1 MFAKSEPSVRP
12 RWPSLLIV
20 LLLLTTLAWGQD
32 QTPEA
37 PSGWTPKKAVKSGR
51 DMVAAAN
58 PLAVETGYRI
68 LRDGGN
74 AIDAAVAV
82 QMVLNLVEPQSSGL
96 GGGAF
101 ILFHNGRNGLLT
113 SYDGRE
119 TAPAAAR
126 EDRFLGSDGKPL
138 RFFDA
143 VVGGK
148 SVGVPG
154 TLRALEL
161 AHRQYG
167 KLPWAKLFEP
177 AIELAERGFTVSAR
191 LSLLIATEKD
201 RFRQERARAYFLN
214 PDGSPLA
221 VGQTLRNP
229 QLAATLKRVA
239 AEGADAFYKG
249 PIAADIVETVR
260 SPATNP
266 GDMTEADLANY
277 KAKVREPVC
286 SRYRAWRVCGMPPPS
301 SGGITVLQIL
311 GVLEPFDLHAIGA
324 ESLISVHLF
333 SEAGRLAFADR
344 DRYLA
349 DPEFAAAPPGLID
362 PAYLRQ
368 RSALIRIDASMGRA
382 TAGVP
387 PAAEKKKAAWLDLG
401 ADAAL
406 EFPSTS
412 HICIVDRYGNAL
424 SMTTTIEWAFGS
436 HLMTRSGFLL
446 NNELTDFSFIAVDD
460 GKPVANRI
468 EPGKRPRSSMAPTI
482 VYDDKGRLY
491 AVVGSAGGP
500 AIINDV
506 TKVLLGILDWN
517 LDPQAA
523 VDLPN
528 MGSRN
533 GPTEL
538 ERNTAAAA
546 LEPKLRALGHD
557 TRLMTDT
564 SGLSV
569 IVRRNERWAAGSDP
583 RREGTARGN

>member
-1 MFAKSEPSVRP
+1 M
-12 RWPSLLIV
+12 
-20 LLLLTTLAWGQD
+20 
-32 QTPEA
+32 
-37 PSGWTPKKAVKSGR
+37 
-51 DMVAAAN
+51 AAAN
-58 PLAVETGYRI
+58 PVAVETGYRI

-82 QMVLNLVEPQSSGL
+82 QMVLNLVEPQSSGI
-96 GGGAF
+96 GGGTF
-101 ILFHNGRNGLLT
+101 ILFHDGRNGLLT

-161 AHRQYG
+161 VHRQYG
-167 KLPWAKLFEP
+167 KLPWATLFEP
-177 AIELAERGFTVSAR
+177 AIELAERGFAVSPR

-214 PDGSPLA
+214 PDGSPLS
-221 VGQTLRNP
+221 VGQMLRNP

-249 PIAADIVETVR
+249 SIAADIVETVR

-266 GDMTEADLANY
+266 GDMTEADLASY

-286 SRYRAWRVCGMPPPS
+286 GRYRAWRVCGMPPPS

-349 DPEFAAAPPGLID
+349 DPEFVTVPPGLTD

-387 PAAEKKKAAWLDLG
+387 RAAEKKKAAWLDLG
-401 ADAAL
+401 ADTAL

-446 NNELTDFSFIAVDD
+446 NNELTDFSFAPVDD
-460 GKPVANRI
+460 GKSVANRI
-468 EPGKRPRSSMAPTI
+468 EAGKRPRSSMAPTI
-482 VYDDKGRLY
+482 VYDAKGRLY
-491 AVVGSAGGP
+491 AVAGSAGGP

-506 TKVLLGILDWN
+506 TKVLVGILDWN

-533 GPTEL
+533 GSTEL
-538 ERNTAAAA
+538 ERNTAAAT

-569 IVRRNERWAAGSDP
+569 IVRRNERWVAGSDP
-583 RREGTARGN
+583 RREGTAKGN

>member
-1 MFAKSEPSVRP
+1 MR
-12 RWPSLLIV
+12 RCWPSLLTG
-20 LLLLTTLAWGQD
+20 LLLIAALAWAQD
-32 QTPEA
+32 QGSELQ
-37 PSGWTPKKAVKSGR
+37 SGWTPKKAVASKR

-58 PLAVETGYRI
+58 PLAVEAGYRI

-74 AIDAAVAV
+74 AIDAAVAM
-82 QMVLNLVEPQSSGL
+82 QMVLNLVEPQSSGI
-96 GGGAF
+96 GGGTF

-113 SYDGRE
+113 AYDGRE

-126 EDRFLGSDGKPL
+126 PDRFLGPDGKPL

-154 TLRALEL
+154 TLRVLEL

-167 KLPWAKLFEP
+167 KLPWPKLFEP
-177 AIELAERGFTVSAR
+177 AIELADRGFPVSPR
-191 LSLLIATEKD
+191 LSLLIAGEKD
-201 RFRQERARAYFLN
+201 RFVQERARAYFFN
-214 PDGSPLA
+214 ADGSPLA

-229 QLAATLKRVA
+229 AFAATLKRVA
-239 AEGADAFYKG
+239 AGGVDAFYKG

-266 GDMTEADLANY
+266 GDMTERDLANY

-286 SRYRAWRVCGMPPPS
+286 GHYRAWRICGMPPPS
-301 SGGITVLQIL
+301 SGGTAVLQIL
-311 GVLEPFDLHAIGA
+311 GVLEAFDMRALGA

-333 SEAGRLAFADR
+333 SEAGRLAYADR

-349 DPEFAAAPPGLID
+349 DPDFVSTPPGLTD

-368 RSALIRIDASMGRA
+368 RSALVRIDASMGRA
-382 TAGVP
+382 KAGIP
-387 PAAEKKKAAWLDLG
+387 EAAESKKAAWVNLG
-401 ADAAL
+401 VDNAL
-406 EFPSTS
+406 EFPATS
-412 HICIVDRYGNAL
+412 HISIVDRYGNAL

-446 NNELTDFSFIAVDD
+446 NNELTDFSFAPSDD

-468 EPGKRPRSSMAPTI
+468 EPAKRPRSSMAPTI
-482 VYDDKGRLY
+482 VYDDKDRVY
-491 AVVGSAGGP
+491 VVAGSAGGP

-506 TKVLLGILDWN
+506 TKVLLGVLDWN

-523 VDLPN
+523 IDLPN
-528 MGSRN
+528 VGSRN

-538 ERNTAAAA
+538 EKNTAAVA

-557 TRLMTDT
+557 TRLVTDT

-569 IVRRNERWAAGSDP
+569 IMRTNGGWIAGSDP
-583 RREGTARGN
+583 RREGTAKGN